1 MNIKVIFTTAVL
13 AVASAALFVG
23 SSAHAAETPSPKMVT
38 VQPGDSLTIIAEAN
52 GTTYQR
58 IFDANEGIRHPD
70 YINPGQELRIPAADE
85 QLAARALPAPV
96 VASPVVA
103 YTPAAQPSYSGGT
116 RQVTQAAAPVSGG
129 STWDQ
134 IAQCESGGNWAI
146 NTGNGYQGGLQF
158 SPSTWTGHGGGAY
171 APSANQATR
180 EQQIAVAEKVLAS
193 QGYGAWPS
201 CTSKLGLR

>member
-1 MNIKVIFTTAVL
+1 MKFKVIFTTA
-13 AVASAALFVG
+13 AVAGAIALFGG
-23 SSAHAAETPSPKMVT
+23 SSAFAKDQPNMVT
-38 VQPGDSLTIIAEAN
+38 VKPGDSLSKIAQEHN
-52 GTTYQR
+52 TTYGR
-58 IFDANEGIRHPD
+58 IFDANTDIQNPNV
-70 YINPGQELRIPAADE
+70 INPGQKFRIPTADE
-85 QLAARALPAPV
+85 QLASRALPAPT
-96 VASPVVA
+96 SPVA
-103 YTPAAQPSYSGGT
+103 AAQPSSQRAYST
-116 RQVTQAAAPVSGG
+116 KSAPVAAPVAGG

-158 SPSTWTGHGGGAY
+158 APSTWTGHGGGAY

-193 QGYGAWPS
+193 QGYGAWPA

>member
-1 MNIKVIFTTAVL
+1 MKSKVIFTTV
-13 AVASAALFVG
+13 AVAGIVALFGG
-23 SSAHAAETPSPKMVT
+23 SSAFAMDQPTSNMVT
-38 VQPGDSLTIIAEAN
+38 VKPGDSLSKIAQEHN
-52 GTTYQR
+52 TTYQR
-58 IFDANEGIRHPD
+58 IFDANTDIQNPNV
-70 YINPGQELRIPAADE
+70 INPGQNFRIPAADE
-85 QLAARALPAPV
+85 QLASRV
-96 VASPVVA
+96 ISTASPVVA
-103 YTPAAQPSYSGGT
+103 AQPTPQRTYTKSAS
-116 RQVTQAAAPVSGG
+116 AAAPVAGG

-180 EQQIAVAEKVLAS
+180 EQQIAIAEKVLAS
-193 QGYGAWPS
+193 QGYGAWPA